1 MDASDDDDDPEDEL
15 PVREL
20 PGITNTPDILADA
33 PCRLF
38 KSYMHEEDKEREDH
52 KKDLGCV
59 YMDR

>member
-1 MDASDDDDDPEDEL
+1 LVDASDDEDDPEDEL

-38 KSYMHEEDKEREDH
+38 KSCMYEGDKKREREE
-52 KKDLGCV
+52 
-59 YMDR
+59 

>member
-1 MDASDDDDDPEDEL
+1 MDASDVDDDPDDEL

-38 KSYMHEEDKEREDH
+38 NSYMYEEDKEREDH

-59 YMDR
+59 CMDP